1 MGCGERRW
9 LAAPRPF
16 DDETTM
22 THLLIAIP
30 VILLAFGQVLLK
42 RQAAVAGASPAGG
55 LDYLKSLLA
64 QPAFWLAV
72 ALAGASFVAWMLVL
86 RRVPLSIAYPFV
98 SLSFPLVAL
107 LSVVVL
113 GERVGA
119 LQLVGLGLIV
129 AGVAI
134 SASHG

>member
-1 MGCGERRW
+1 
-9 LAAPRPF
+9 
-16 DDETTM
+16 M